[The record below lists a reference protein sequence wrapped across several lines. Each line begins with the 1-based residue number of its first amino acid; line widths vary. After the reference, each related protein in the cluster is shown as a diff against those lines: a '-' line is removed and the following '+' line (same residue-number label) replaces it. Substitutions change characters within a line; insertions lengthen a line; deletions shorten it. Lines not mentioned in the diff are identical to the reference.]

1 LDGKGI
7 DKPTRIAEIQR
18 SFLVF
23 RALVIGIM
31 NIVRNTPSLAAL
43 VAVLIGAAPLSV
55 HGKTDFNVV
64 GREMAGMLQNSH
76 YARIQF
82 NADLSAKILSDYL
95 ADLDSARLY
104 FTQQDVDAFEKKYG
118 RRLHELL
125 IKGRCMEP
133 ANEIYKVFSQRVTER
148 VDFAKKLLKNSEF
161 SFDSEKAVMRTRK
174 DAEWPSSQQ
183 AAEEVWKMQIEEAL
197 LSEILRRDSVKRM
210 AQEQGKKNPLAS
222 EKGPEDKIAQ
232 RYDRFQRSIGEADE
246 EDVANYFL
254 SAVAAA
260 HDPHTDYMST
270 REMERF
276 RSGMSN
282 SLVGIGALLQA
293 EDDGA
298 TKIMGIVVGGPADK
312 QGELKLNDRIVG
324 VDSVNKGEVVD
335 IMYMKIDHV
344 VEMIRGKVDTE
355 VRLKVEP
362 SGGAPGEVKFITIK
376 RGRVELKDELASA
389 EVIEMKGDT
398 GKRRIG
404 WLQLPSFYMDFE
416 DGDPSVSADV
426 RKLLNR
432 LNQEQVDGLVLD
444 LRRNGGGSLE
454 EVRRIT
460 GFFVGRGP
468 VVQIKDTIGRIES
481 KEALFREPIYKGPLL
496 VVTDKSSASASEILA
511 GALQDYNR
519 AVIVGDS
526 STFGKGTVQQPM
538 EIGRYFRFF
547 EDNTRAGYLKTTI
560 QKFYRVSGS
569 STQKLGVEPD
579 IVLPSLTDALE
590 IGEAYLKH
598 PLDHDLIREAPNF
611 KPLERDDLFIPMLK
625 ERNEARVK
633 KAQDFQYIVD
643 DVDRTKQRIAAN
655 AISINRVK
663 REAELSDSEK
673 RRKNRNAERR
683 ERFAE
688 MEANDRERFK
698 FFRLTLDNLKAD
710 TLPEV
715 DREKDAEA
723 FMRRAKDKEDDLDD
737 TPLWPSGLDPVKRE
751 ALSIVGD
758 LVDQLDKA
766 RTVGVLPGAE

>member
-1 LDGKGI
+1 M
-7 DKPTRIAEIQR
+7 
-18 SFLVF
+18 VF

-43 VAVLIGAAPLSV
+43 VAVLIGAVPLSV

-398 GKRRIG
+398 GNRRIG

-611 KPLERDDLFIPMLK
+611 KPRERDDLFIPMLK

-766 RTVGVLPGAE
+766 STVGVLPGAE

>member
-1 LDGKGI
+1 M
-7 DKPTRIAEIQR
+7 
-18 SFLVF
+18 VF

-766 RTVGVLPGAE
+766 STVGVLPGAE

>member
-1 LDGKGI
+1 
-7 DKPTRIAEIQR
+7 
-18 SFLVF
+18 
-23 RALVIGIM
+23 
-31 NIVRNTPSLAAL
+31 
-43 VAVLIGAAPLSV
+43 
-55 HGKTDFNVV
+55 
-64 GREMAGMLQNSH
+64 
-76 YARIQF
+76 
-82 NADLSAKILSDYL
+82 
-95 ADLDSARLY
+95 
-104 FTQQDVDAFEKKYG
+104 
-118 RRLHELL
+118 
-125 IKGRCMEP
+125 
-133 ANEIYKVFSQRVTER
+133 
-148 VDFAKKLLKNSEF
+148 
-161 SFDSEKAVMRTRK
+161 MRTRK

-183 AAEEVWKMQIEEAL
+183 AAEEIWKRQIEEAL
-197 LSEILRRDSVKRM
+197 LSEILRRDAVKRL
-210 AQEQGKKNPLAS
+210 AEEQGKKNPLAS
-222 EKGPEDKIAQ
+222 EKSPEEKIAQ
-232 RYDRFQRSIGEADE
+232 RYDRFHRSIGEADE

-324 VDSVNKGEVVD
+324 VDSLNKGEVVD

-362 SGGAPGEVKFITIK
+362 SDGAPGEVKFITIK

-389 EVIEMKGDT
+389 EVIEMTHGA

-404 WLQLPSFYMDFE
+404 WLQLPSFYMDFD

-426 RKLLNR
+426 QKLLMR
-432 LNQEQVDGLVLD
+432 LNQEQVDGLILD

-481 KEALFREPIYKGPLL
+481 KEALFRRPLYDGPLV

-547 EDNTRAGYLKTTI
+547 EDNSRAGYLKTTI

-598 PLDHDLIREAPNF
+598 PLDHDLIRKAPDF
-611 KPLERDDLFIPMLK
+611 SPLERQDLFMDSLK
-625 ERNEARVK
+625 KGNEVRVK
-633 KAQDFQYIVD
+633 SARDFQYIVE
-643 DVDRTKQRIAAN
+643 DVKRTKERIRAN
-655 AISINRVK
+655 AVSLNRTK
-663 REAELSDSEK
+663 REAELAESEK
-673 RRKNRNAERR
+673 RRKERNAERR
-683 ERFAE
+683 KRFAE
-688 MEANDRERFK
+688 MEIEDRKRFR
-698 FFRLTLDNLKAD
+698 FFRLTLDNLKAEK
-710 TLPEV
+710 LPEV

-723 FMRRAKDKEDDLDD
+723 FMRRAKDKEDALDD

-751 ALSIVGD
+751 ALAIVGD
-758 LVDQLDKA
+758 LVNELEKA
-766 RTVGVLPGAE
+766 RTAGVLPVEE

>member
-1 LDGKGI
+1 M
-7 DKPTRIAEIQR
+7 
-18 SFLVF
+18 VF

-633 KAQDFQYIVD
+633 KAQDFQYIMD

-766 RTVGVLPGAE
+766 STVGVLPGAE

>member
-1 LDGKGI
+1 
-7 DKPTRIAEIQR
+7 
-18 SFLVF
+18 
-23 RALVIGIM
+23 M
-31 NIVRNTPSLAAL
+31 VRNSSPLAA
-43 VAVLIGAAPLSV
+43 VLGVVMGCACLPL
-55 HGKTDFNVV
+55 HAKTDFNVV

-95 ADLDSARLY
+95 TDLDPARLY
-104 FTQQDVDAFEKKYG
+104 FTQQDIDAFEKKYG

-133 ANEIYKVFSQRVTER
+133 ANEIYKVFSQRVKER
-148 VDFAKKLLKNSEF
+148 VDYAKKLLKTEKF
-161 SFDSEKAVMRTRK
+161 SFESDQVVMRTRK
-174 DAEWPSSQQ
+174 GADWPTSQQ
-183 AAEEVWKMQIEEAL
+183 AAEEIWKRQIEEAL
-197 LSEILRRDSVKRM
+197 LSEILRRAAVKRL
-210 AQEQGKKNPLAS
+210 AEEQGKNDPLAN
-222 EKGPEDKIAQ
+222 EKSPEEKIIQ
-232 RYDRFQRSIGEADE
+232 RYDRFHRSIGEADE
-246 EDVANYFL
+246 EDIANYFL

-324 VDSVNKGEVVD
+324 VDSLNKGDVTD

-376 RGRVELKDELASA
+376 RGRVDLKDELASA
-389 EVIEMKGDT
+389 EVIEMLHET

-404 WLQLPSFYMDFE
+404 WLQLPSFYLDFE
-416 DGDPSVSADV
+416 DGDPSVSADIQ
-426 RKLLNR
+426 KLLTR
-432 LNQEQVDGLVLD
+432 LNKAQVDGLVLD

-481 KEALFREPIYKGPLL
+481 KEALFRRPLYDGPLV

-547 EDNTRAGYLKTTI
+547 EDNSRAGYLKVTI

-569 STQKLGVEPD
+569 STQKLGVQPD

-598 PLDHDLIREAPNF
+598 PLDHDLIRKAPDLR
-611 KPLERDDLFIPMLK
+611 PLDQKGLFLPVLRK
-625 ERNEARVK
+625 RNEGRVK
-633 KAQDFQYIVD
+633 AIKDFQYIVE
-643 DVDRTKQRIAAN
+643 DVDRTKNRIKQN
-655 AISINRVK
+655 AVSLNRGK
-663 REAELSDSEK
+663 RETELAESEK
-673 RRKNRNAERR
+673 RRKTRNVERR
-683 ERFAE
+683 KRFAE
-688 MEANDRERFK
+688 MEARDKKQFK
-698 FFRLTLDNLKAD
+698 FFRLTLDDLKAEK
-710 TLPEV
+710 LPEV

-723 FMRRAKDKEDDLDD
+723 FMRRAKDKEDALDD

-751 ALSIVGD
+751 TLEIIGD
-758 LVDQLDKA
+758 LVDQRDKA
-766 RTVGVLPGAE
+766 RT

>member
-1 LDGKGI
+1 M
-7 DKPTRIAEIQR
+7 
-18 SFLVF
+18 VF

-398 GKRRIG
+398 GNRRIG

-611 KPLERDDLFIPMLK
+611 KPRERDDLFIPMLK

-643 DVDRTKQRIAAN
+643 DVARTKQ
-655 AISINRVK
+655 
-663 REAELSDSEK
+663 
-673 RRKNRNAERR
+673 
-683 ERFAE
+683 
-688 MEANDRERFK
+688 
-698 FFRLTLDNLKAD
+698 
-710 TLPEV
+710 
-715 DREKDAEA
+715 
-723 FMRRAKDKEDDLDD
+723 
-737 TPLWPSGLDPVKRE
+737 
-751 ALSIVGD
+751 
-758 LVDQLDKA
+758 
-766 RTVGVLPGAE
+766 

>member
-1 LDGKGI
+1 
-7 DKPTRIAEIQR
+7 
-18 SFLVF
+18 
-23 RALVIGIM
+23 M
-31 NIVRNTPSLAAL
+31 VRNSFPLGAL
-43 VAVLIGAAPLSV
+43 MGLLVGFAFSPL
-55 HGKTDFNVV
+55 HAKTDFNVV

-95 ADLDSARLY
+95 SDLDSAKLY

-133 ANEIYKVFSQRVTER
+133 ANEIYKVFSQRVKER
-148 VDFAKKLLKNSEF
+148 VEYAKQLLEKEKF
-161 SFDSEKAVMRTRK
+161 GFDSDKVVMRTRK

-183 AAEEVWKMQIEEAL
+183 AAEEIWKRQIEEAL
-197 LSEILRRDSVKRM
+197 LSEILRRDAVKRL
-210 AQEQGKKNPLAS
+210 AEEQGKKNPLAS
-222 EKGPEDKIAQ
+222 EKSPEEKIAQ
-232 RYDRFQRSIGEADE
+232 RYDRFHRSIGEADE

-324 VDSVNKGEVVD
+324 VDSLNKGEVVD

-362 SGGAPGEVKFITIK
+362 SDGAPGEVKFITIK

-389 EVIEMKGDT
+389 EVIEMVHGT

-404 WLQLPSFYMDFE
+404 WLQLPSFYMDFD

-426 RKLLNR
+426 QKLLMR

-481 KEALFREPIYKGPLL
+481 KEALFRRPVYDRPLV

-547 EDNTRAGYLKTTI
+547 EDNSRAGYLKTTI

-598 PLDHDLIREAPNF
+598 PLDHDLIRKAPDF
-611 KPLERDDLFIPMLK
+611 RPLERKELFMDSLK
-625 ERNEARVK
+625 KENDARVK
-633 KAQDFQYIVD
+633 NARDFQYIME
-643 DVDRTKQRIAAN
+643 DVKRTKERIRAN
-655 AISINRVK
+655 AVSLNRSK
-663 REAELSDSEK
+663 REAELAESEK
-673 RRKNRNAERR
+673 RRKERNAERR
-683 ERFAE
+683 KRFAE
-688 MEANDRERFK
+688 MEIGDRKKFK
-698 FFRLTLDNLKAD
+698 FFRLTLDNVKAEK
-710 TLPEV
+710 LPEV

-723 FMRRAKDKEDDLDD
+723 FMRRAKDKEDALDD

-751 ALSIVGD
+751 ALAIVGD
-758 LVDQLDKA
+758 LVDQLEKA
-766 RTVGVLPGAE
+766 RTAGVLPVEE

>member
-1 LDGKGI
+1 
-7 DKPTRIAEIQR
+7 
-18 SFLVF
+18 
-23 RALVIGIM
+23 
-31 NIVRNTPSLAAL
+31 
-43 VAVLIGAAPLSV
+43 
-55 HGKTDFNVV
+55 
-64 GREMAGMLQNSH
+64 
-76 YARIQF
+76 
-82 NADLSAKILSDYL
+82 
-95 ADLDSARLY
+95 
-104 FTQQDVDAFEKKYG
+104 
-118 RRLHELL
+118 
-125 IKGRCMEP
+125 MEP
-133 ANEIYKVFSQRVTER
+133 ANEIYKVFSQRVKER
-148 VDFAKKLLKNSEF
+148 VDYAKKLLKTEKF
-161 SFDSEKAVMRTRK
+161 SFESDQVVMRTRK
-174 DAEWPSSQQ
+174 GADWPTSQQ
-183 AAEEVWKMQIEEAL
+183 AAEEIWKRQIEEAL
-197 LSEILRRDSVKRM
+197 LSEILRRAAVKRL
-210 AQEQGKKNPLAS
+210 AEEQGKNDPLAN
-222 EKGPEDKIAQ
+222 EKSPEEKIIQ
-232 RYDRFQRSIGEADE
+232 RYDRFHRSIGEADE
-246 EDVANYFL
+246 EDIANYFL

-324 VDSVNKGEVVD
+324 VDSLNKGDVTD

-376 RGRVELKDELASA
+376 RGRVDLKDELASA
-389 EVIEMKGDT
+389 EVIEMLHET

-404 WLQLPSFYMDFE
+404 WLQLPSFYLDFE
-416 DGDPSVSADV
+416 DGDPSVSADIQ
-426 RKLLNR
+426 KLLTR
-432 LNQEQVDGLVLD
+432 LNKAQVDGLVLD

-481 KEALFREPIYKGPLL
+481 KEALFRRPLYDGPLV

-547 EDNTRAGYLKTTI
+547 EDNSRAGYLKVTI

-569 STQKLGVEPD
+569 STQKLGVQPD

-598 PLDHDLIREAPNF
+598 PLDHDLIRKAPDLR
-611 KPLERDDLFIPMLK
+611 PLDQKGLFLPVLRK
-625 ERNEARVK
+625 RNEGRVK
-633 KAQDFQYIVD
+633 AIKDFQYIVE
-643 DVDRTKQRIAAN
+643 DVDRTKNRIKQN
-655 AISINRVK
+655 AVSLNRGK
-663 REAELSDSEK
+663 RETELAESEK
-673 RRKNRNAERR
+673 RRKTRNVERR
-683 ERFAE
+683 KRFAE
-688 MEANDRERFK
+688 MEARDKKQFK
-698 FFRLTLDNLKAD
+698 FFRLTLDDLKAEK
-710 TLPEV
+710 LPEV

-723 FMRRAKDKEDDLDD
+723 FMRRAKDKEDALDD

-751 ALSIVGD
+751 TLEIIGD
-758 LVDQLDKA
+758 LVDQRDKA
-766 RTVGVLPGAE
+766 RTAGILPAEE

>member
-1 LDGKGI
+1 MAGNSTL
-7 DKPTRIAEIQR
+7 
-18 SFLVF
+18 
-23 RALVIGIM
+23 
-31 NIVRNTPSLAAL
+31 LAA
-43 VAVLIGAAPLSV
+43 VLCASV
-55 HGKTDFNVV
+55 SCSSFTLQAKTDFNVV

-82 NADLSAKILSDYL
+82 NAELSEKILEDYL
-95 ADLDSARLY
+95 SDLDPARLY
-104 FTQQDVDAFEKKYG
+104 FTQQDITAFEKKYG

-133 ANEIYKVFSQRVTER
+133 ANEIYKVYSQRVKER
-148 VDFAKKLLKNSEF
+148 VQFAKNLLETAHFKF
-161 SFDSEKAVMRTRK
+161 SSDEVVMRTRK
-174 DAEWPSSQQ
+174 DADWPASSQ
-183 AAEEVWKMQIEEAL
+183 AAEEAWKLQIEEAL
-197 LSEILRRDSVKRM
+197 LSEILRREAVKRL
-210 AQEQGKKNPLAS
+210 AEEQGKKNPLDGDKDPA
-222 EKGPEDKIAQ
+222 EKIAQ
-232 RYDRFQRSIGEADE
+232 RYERFQLSIESADE

-260 HDPHTDYMST
+260 HDPHTDYMSS

-276 RSGMSN
+276 RSGMAN

-298 TKIMGIVVGGPADK
+298 TKIMGIVVKGPADK
-312 QGELKLNDRIVG
+312 QGELKLNDRIVS
-324 VDSVNKGEVVD
+324 VDPLNEGKMID

-344 VEMIRGKVDTE
+344 VEKIRGKEDTE

-362 SGGAPGEVKFITIK
+362 AGGAPGEVKFITIK
-376 RGRVELKDELASA
+376 RGRVDLKDELATA
-389 EVIEMKGDT
+389 EVIEISHQS

-404 WLQLPSFYMDFE
+404 WLRLPSFYMDFE

-426 RKLLNR
+426 QKLLTR
-432 LNQEQVDGLVLD
+432 LNKEKVDGLVLD

-481 KEALFREPIYKGPLL
+481 KEALFRRPLYDGPLA

-519 AVIVGDS
+519 AVLVGDS

-538 EIGRYFRFF
+538 EIGRFFRFF
-547 EDNTRAGYLKTTI
+547 EDNSRAGYLKATI

-569 STQKLGVEPD
+569 STQKLGVQPD

-590 IGEAYLKH
+590 LGEAYLKH
-598 PLDHDLIREAPNF
+598 PLDHDLIRKAPDF
-611 KPLERDDLFIPMLK
+611 RPMDQKGLFLPVLR
-625 ERNEARVK
+625 ERNEKRVK
-633 KAQDFQYIVD
+633 DSKDFQYIVE
-643 DVDRTKQRIAAN
+643 DVTRTKKRIEAN
-655 AISINRVK
+655 SVSLNRAK
-663 REAELSDSEK
+663 REVELAASEK
-673 RRKNRNAERR
+673 RRKSRNVERR
-683 ERFAE
+683 KRFAE
-688 MEANDRERFK
+688 IELADKKRLK
-698 FFRLTLDNLKAD
+698 FYRLTLDNLAAEK
-710 TLPEV
+710 LPLV

-723 FMRRAKDKEDDLDD
+723 FMRRAKDEADDLDD

-751 ALSIVGD
+751 CISVIAD
-758 LVDQLDKA
+758 LVEQRDKA
-766 RTVGVLPGAE
+766 RTAGLLPAGR

>member
-1 LDGKGI
+1 M
-7 DKPTRIAEIQR
+7 
-18 SFLVF
+18 VF

-43 VAVLIGAAPLSV
+43 VAVLIGAVPLSV

-389 EVIEMKGDT
+389 EVIEMKGDI
-398 GKRRIG
+398 GNRRIG

-611 KPLERDDLFIPMLK
+611 KPRERDDLFIPMLK

-766 RTVGVLPGAE
+766 STVGVLPGAE